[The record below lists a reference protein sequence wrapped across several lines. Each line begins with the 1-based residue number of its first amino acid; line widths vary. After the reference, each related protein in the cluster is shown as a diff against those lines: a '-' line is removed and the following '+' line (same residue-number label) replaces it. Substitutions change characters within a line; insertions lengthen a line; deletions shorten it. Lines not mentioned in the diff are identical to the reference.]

1 MRCEDLREL
10 APEIALGI
18 ADGEQRETAM
28 LHLADCDECRHLLE
42 EMSQVNDE
50 LLTVAPVAEP
60 PVGFETRVMEQLGLT
75 SKPRRRRRAAFVM
88 RRLAIPAAAAALT
101 AGALVGYYHD
111 DHVTASRYKD
121 TLAAAGGSDF
131 IAKPILDP
139 AGKRA
144 GTAFGY
150 EGKPSWVMITVDPA
164 YRAQV
169 RSCEIVTKD
178 GRHIRLAWSA
188 WHNGSWGGSIPVDV
202 YDIQSI
208 RMLGERPGQVLATPA
223 SETS

>member
-1 MRCEDLREL
+1 MTCEDLREL
-10 APEIALGI
+10 VPEIALGI

-28 LHLADCDECRHLLE
+28 RHLAGCDDCRRLLE
-42 EMSQVNDE
+42 QMSEVNDE

-60 PVGFETRVMEQLGLT
+60 PVGFESRVIERLGLSRT
-75 SKPRRRRRAAFVM
+75 PRRRRRAAFVL
-88 RRLAIPAAAAALT
+88 RRLAVPAAAAALT

-139 AGKRA
+139 AGHRA

-150 EGKPSWVMITVDPA
+150 EGSPSWVMITVDPA
-164 YRAQV
+164 YRDQV
-169 RSCEIVTKD
+169 RSCELVTKD
-178 GRHIRLAWSA
+178 GRHVELDWSA
-188 WHNGSWGGSIPVDV
+188 WHDGSWGGSVPVDL
-202 YDIQSI
+202 YDIESI
-208 RMLGERPGQVLATPA
+208 RMLGGRPGQVLATPA
-223 SETS
+223 SEVQ

>member
-28 LHLADCDECRHLLE
+28 RHLAGCDDCRHLLE
-42 EMSQVNDE
+42 EMSEVNDE

-60 PVGFETRVMEQLGLT
+60 PVGFESRVIERLGL
-75 SKPRRRRRAAFVM
+75 SRKPRRRRAVFVM

-111 DHVTASRYKD
+111 DHVTASQYKD

-139 AGKRA
+139 AGQRA

-150 EGKPSWVMITVDPA
+150 EGKPSWVMINVDPA
-164 YRAQV
+164 YRDQV
-169 RSCEIVTKD
+169 KSCELLTKD
-178 GRHIRLAWSA
+178 GRHMTLDWSA
-188 WHNGSWGGSIPVDV
+188 WHDGSWGGSIPVDV

-208 RMLGERPGQVLATPA
+208 RLLGDKPGQVLATPA
-223 SETS
+223 AETS